1 MVTAFIIFCLAP
13 ILPSVTV
20 SAAPDTPDVAGALRW
35 VYDTP
40 NGVHSVPMVV
50 SQTSDSPFMVV
61 TPTAV
66 DARIWML
73 SKSGALV
80 GTLSSDRAIE
90 GPIAS
95 TGRPGQLV
103 FEDVTGRITFQDLKT
118 NTILSAVPGDRPVRG
133 GGLCVADLDAD
144 GEPEILRASREGRV
158 TVFDMAMTP
167 QWQYDTGS
175 PILRAPACG
184 PVFEHGAAIFLYC
197 ADGTIHALTGEGLPL
212 WRIKTNRLDPEDCPG
227 DGPLLVQLHREFPA
241 LIFTDLTGGLTA
253 VNAVTGELVWRAQV
267 GNGDLGTPAIIDAPE
282 PHKRQIVTVSNKG
295 AITVTDADGNPVQ
308 QGQLPKGDY
317 VPRPL
322 VADTDNDGQPD
333 LILMELNWGVVIAS
347 LTGSVK
353 QRIELRGNAL
363 TGAILE
369 DLDQN
374 GLLELLVATDCARI
388 YCFATQAIAG
398 WTHPRANGMLN
409 GYVPAITR
417 QKLPPFEETQRR
429 VRLEA
434 AIIPD
439 FVPEKP
445 YTTVCAQI
453 GPPAGTH
460 RAIAHIRCE
469 GVTVGGGVVA
479 IHGNTFNVPC
489 VRSTASPLEMD
500 VRFIDRSGKLLAISV
515 DAPIRTGSVQ
525 LVALPPIDTF
535 LRTIDEQAAAYSLT
549 DAWRP
554 PEIEARTAWHLVTYQ
569 PDQWNAWGLAKDPFI
584 AEAMPYIGSGI
595 PEGASHPAWK
605 TVIEGKRPFVIAT
618 NPDPQW
624 NCSTQIYEA
633 LRAAAATRFIG
644 FYQPN
649 LDRERRE
656 QGIRFAAAL
665 PPPQERIH
673 ALWKTRIAELSTR
686 TAGAFVEGQVNTL
699 FHHQAFEWGAAAAV
713 GQVGNP
719 GLCASLHYAFLRGAA
734 RQYNAKPWGIEIRNT
749 FEGAQADGR
758 FHPDGA
764 GVNWTRPARA
774 QGLNC
779 GHSPNLESRFEI
791 TAQLAGSSFIHHE
804 QESVLSN
811 KAFADA
817 SPPPSIFV
825 RETQPGVYA
834 PSPFAAAMKTWYDFA
849 THFPDRGIAYTPIA
863 FVLDFDHNW
872 QPLQEYWGEEEAN
885 RGNRATGAV
894 LRHVF
899 AMEPA
904 GDLERGFLTNGPYG
918 DIFDVVTDNARG
930 KTLAAYGVL
939 WPLGTA
945 FRDETERTVAMEY
958 VMQGGI
964 LILDAATAVAFP
976 EKFLGVRI
984 KPGVSIGTQIQTP
997 LSLNAALMSAPYYYR
1012 DLTAGKGTDI
1022 IAWSDNGAPLVA
1034 WRRHGRGIV
1043 ITCASEDWLDTR
1055 GHLLP
1060 LAPGLLRTFAD
1071 SFLPTVGSANA
1082 QLLFNRTSDGW
1093 IISLIN
1099 NNGVKK
1105 SPTQAATV
1113 DTTEASDCVL
1123 KFKNDI
1129 PLQFS
1134 PRFGQFQWDSA
1145 ANGLS
1150 ARLQPGEIAVVKAVT
1165 GR

>member
-1 MVTAFIIFCLAP
+1 MVTTFIIFCLAP
-13 ILPSVTV
+13 ILPSVSV
-20 SAAPDTPDVAGALRW
+20 SATDTPGAGITQSW

-40 NGVHSVPMVV
+40 NAIHSVPLVI
-50 SQTSDSPFMVV
+50 SQTNDSPFMVV
-61 TPTAV
+61 TPTSA

-73 SKSGALV
+73 SKSAALL

-90 GPIAS
+90 GPIAG

-103 FEDVTGRITFQDLKT
+103 YEDVTGQVTFQDMKT
-118 NTILSAVPGDRPVRG
+118 NAVLTATPGDRPVRG
-133 GGLCVADLDAD
+133 GGLCITDLDAD

-158 TVFDMAMTP
+158 TAFDLAMTP
-167 QWQYDTGS
+167 QWQYDAGS

-184 PVFEHGAAIFLYC
+184 PVFAQGAAIYLYC

-212 WRIKTNRLDPEDCPG
+212 WRLKTNRLDPEDCPG
-227 DGPLLVQLHREFPA
+227 DGPLLVQLHREFPV
-241 LIFTDLTGGLTA
+241 LIFTDLTGGLSA

-295 AITVTDADGNPVQ
+295 AVTVTDADGNPIQ

-322 VADTDNDGQPD
+322 VADTDGDGQPE
-333 LILMELNWGVVIAS
+333 LIVMDQNWGIIIAS
-347 LTGSVK
+347 LAGTIK
-353 QRIELRGNAL
+353 QQIELRGNAL
-363 TGAILE
+363 AGAILE

-374 GLLELLVATDCARI
+374 GMLELLVTTDCARI
-388 YCFATQAIAG
+388 HCFATHAVAG

-417 QKLPPFEETQRR
+417 QKLPPFEETPRH
-429 VRLEA
+429 VRLET

-439 FVPEKP
+439 FAPQAP
-445 YTTVCAQI
+445 YATVCARVS
-453 GPPAGTH
+453 PPAGAH
-460 RAIAHIRCE
+460 RVIAHIRCE

-479 IHGNTFNVPC
+479 MHGNIFNVPC
-489 VRSTASPLEMD
+489 VRSTEAPLEMD
-500 VRFIDRSGKLLAISV
+500 ARFIDRSGKLLAVSLDNPV
-515 DAPIRTGSVQ
+515 RTGSVQ
-525 LVALPPIDTF
+525 LVALPSIDKF
-535 LRTIDEQAAAYSLT
+535 LRTIDEQAATYT
-549 DAWRP
+549 FPETWRP
-554 PEIEARTAWHLVTYQ
+554 PEIEARTTWHLITYQ
-569 PDQWNAWGLAKDPFI
+569 PDQWNAWGLAQDPFI
-584 AEAMPYIGSGI
+584 AEAMPYIGNGI
-595 PEGASHPAWK
+595 PDGTSHPAWNP
-605 TVIEGKRPFVIAT
+605 VVAGKRPFIIAASQ
-618 NPDPQW
+618 DPQW
-624 NCSTQIYEA
+624 SCPIQTYETI
-633 LRAAAATRFIG
+633 RAAAAARFLG

-649 LDRERRE
+649 LDRERHE
-656 QGIRFAAAL
+656 QGIHFSALL

-673 ALWKTRIAELSTR
+673 ALWKTRISEFSTR
-686 TAGAFVEGQVNTL
+686 TAGAFIEGQINTL
-699 FHHQAFEWGAAAAV
+699 FHHQAFEWGADAAV
-713 GQVGNP
+713 GQIGNP
-719 GLCASLHYAFLRGAA
+719 GICASLQYAFLRGAS
-734 RQYNAKPWGIEIRNT
+734 RQYNTKPWGIEIRNT
-749 FEGAQADGR
+749 FEDTQADGR
-758 FHPDGA
+758 LRPDGSS
-764 GVNWTRPARA
+764 VCWTRPGRA

-791 TAQLAGSSFIHHE
+791 TAQLAGTSFIHHE
-804 QESVLSN
+804 QESAFSN
-811 KAFADA
+811 KAFADT

-825 RETQPGVYA
+825 RETQPGVYV

-849 THFPDRGIAYTPIA
+849 THFPDRGTAYTPIA
-863 FVLDFDHNW
+863 FVLNFEHNW
-872 QPLQEYWGEEEAN
+872 QPLQEYWGEDEAN
-885 RGNRATGAV
+885 RGNRATGAI

-918 DIFDVVTDNARG
+918 DIFDVVTDNAKA
-930 KTLAAYGVL
+930 KTFAAYGVL

-945 FRDETERTVAMEY
+945 FRDEAKRTAAMEY
-958 VMQGGI
+958 VAQGGI
-964 LILDAATAVAFP
+964 LILDAATATAFP
-976 EKFLGVRI
+976 EKFLGMRI
-984 KPGVSIGTQIQTP
+984 KPGVSVGTQIQTP
-997 LSLNAALMSAPYYYR
+997 LTLNTALTGAPYYYR
-1012 DLTAGKGTDI
+1012 DLAVEKKTDI
-1022 IAWSDNGAPLVA
+1022 LAWSDNGSALMA

-1071 SFLPTVGSANA
+1071 AFLPTVGSANA
-1082 QLLFNRTSDGW
+1082 QLLFNRTGDGW
-1093 IISLIN
+1093 IIGLIN

-1113 DTTEASDCVL
+1113 DTTETSDCVL